1 MILKNKK
8 LPSILLFASLLLGS
22 LFPAPLTHLRADDDC
37 DDLTGDAEDTC
48 EEYSSKIKAYLQ
60 IIELKQK
67 QGATLADQIEV
78 LTAQVEKL
86 QLEIDLTTKKIKDLE
101 GQIESLKQRIAEK
114 SILIDRQKKILGAL
128 MQVYYSDYSSNSA
141 PLLLTSEESL
151 AYFKN
156 EGWTSNISYRV
167 SDLLD
172 SVKTLRESLTQ
183 EHQDVSDKKKEVD
196 TLYVQLDERNRT
208 LETSKKAKADLLVK
222 TKAEE
227 VKYQTEVARLEAQK
241 AELFDFSSA
250 SDADELLESVK
261 DYPAPDK
268 DDWASTSWYFS
279 QRDSRW
285 GNKTIGNS
293 RTLMKDY
300 GCAVTAVSMVFR
312 NYGSSTDPG
321 KMAKEP
327 IFSYDLIKW
336 PGSWSPDI
344 DLVSSVSHGNISW
357 STIDSHLKKNH
368 PVIVYIKKTNNGGG
382 HYVVVTGKDDK
393 DYIVHDPYF
402 GPNLYLGTSRS
413 LVGKL
418 GSDSGTRMD
427 QMIIYQ

>member
-1 MILKNKK
+1 MIPKNKK
-8 LPSILLFASLLLGS
+8 SLVIAFSLALLFAG
-22 LFPAPLTHLRADDDC
+22 FVPAFSGRLDAGDC
-37 DDLTGDAEDTC
+37 DDLTGDAKDDCED
-48 EEYSSKIKAYLQ
+48 YSAKIKAYKK
-60 IIELKQK
+60 IIELKQH
-67 QGATLADQIEV
+67 QGATLADQIEG
-78 LTAQVEKL
+78 LQAQADKL
-86 QLEIDLTTKKIKDLE
+86 QLEINQTTKKIKDLE
-101 GQIESLKQRIAEK
+101 GQIQSLTHRIAEK
-114 SILIDRQKKILGAL
+114 SILIDRQKKVLSAL
-128 MQVYYSDYSSNSA
+128 MQVYYSDYSSDSA

-151 AYFKN
+151 AYFKT

-183 EHQDVSDKKKEVD
+183 EHQDVSDKKMEVD
-196 TLYVQLDERNRT
+196 ALYKDLAERNKT
-208 LETSKKAKADLLVK
+208 LESTKKAKADLLVK

-227 VKYQTEVARLEAQK
+227 AKYQTEVARLEAQK
-241 AELFDFSSA
+241 EELFDFSSA
-250 SDADELLESVK
+250 SDLDEILDSLK
-261 DYPAPDK
+261 DYDAPDK
-268 DDWASTSWYFS
+268 DEWASTSWYFS

-285 GNKTIGNS
+285 GSKTIGNS

-312 NYGSSTDPG
+312 NKGSSTDPG

-344 DLVSSVSHGNISW
+344 DLISSVSHGNVNW
-357 STIDSHLKKNH
+357 STIDANLKKNN
-368 PVIVYIKKTNNGGG
+368 PVIVYIKKTNNSGG
-382 HYVVVTGKDDK
+382 HYVVITGKDDK

-402 GPNLYLGTSRS
+402 APNIYLGTSRS
-413 LVGKL
+413 LFGKL
-418 GSDSGTRMD
+418 GADSSTRID

>member
-1 MILKNKK
+1 MIQKNKK
-8 LPSILLFASLLLGS
+8 LLVIAFFFALLFGGLTPS
-22 LFPAPLTHLRADDDC
+22 LFERLDAGDC
-37 DDLTGDAEDTC
+37 DDLSGDAKDDC
-48 EEYSSKIKAYLQ
+48 ENYSAKIKAYKQ

-67 QGATLADQIEV
+67 QGATLAEQIEG
-78 LTAQVEKL
+78 LQAQADKL
-86 QLEIDLTTKKIKDLE
+86 QLEIDMTTKKIKTLE
-101 GQIESLKQRIAEK
+101 DQIRSLTQRIAEK
-114 SILIDRQKKILGAL
+114 SILIDRQKKVLSAL
-128 MQVYYSDYSSNSA
+128 MQVYYSDYSSDSA

-151 AYFKN
+151 AYFKT

-183 EHQDVSDKKKEVD
+183 EHQDVSDKKTEVD
-196 TLYVQLDERNRT
+196 ALYKDLESRNKT
-208 LETSKKAKADLLVK
+208 LESTKKAKADLLVK

-227 VKYQTEVARLEAQK
+227 AKYQTEVARLEAQK
-241 AELFDFSSA
+241 EELFDFSSA
-250 SDADELLESVK
+250 SDLDEILDSLK
-261 DYPAPDK
+261 DYDAPDK

-285 GNKTIGNS
+285 GSKTIGNS

-312 NYGSSTDPG
+312 NKGSSTDPG

-344 DLVSSVSHGNISW
+344 DLISSVSHGNVNW
-357 STIDSHLKKNH
+357 STIDANLKKNN
-368 PVIVYIKKTNNGGG
+368 PVIVYIKKTNNRGG
-382 HYVVVTGKDDK
+382 HYVVITGKDSK

-402 GPNLYLGTSRS
+402 APNIYLNTSRS
-413 LVGKL
+413 LFGKL
-418 GSDSGTRMD
+418 GADSSTRID

>member
-1 MILKNKK
+1 MMPKNKK
-8 LPSILLFASLLLGS
+8 LSSILLSSILLLGS
-22 LFPAPLTHLRADDDC
+22 LAPSPLTHINASDC
-37 DDLTGDAEDTC
+37 DDLEGDAKDSC
-48 EEYSSKIKAYLQ
+48 EEYSAKIKAYLQ
-60 IIELKQK
+60 IIELKQR
-67 QGATLADQIEV
+67 QGATLADQIEG
-78 LTAQVEKL
+78 LTAQIDKL
-86 QLEIDLTTKKIKDLE
+86 QLEIDQTTKKIHDLE
-101 GQIESLKQRIAEK
+101 GQIQSLTQRIAEK
-114 SILIDRQKKILGAL
+114 SIMIDRQKKILSAL
-128 MQVYYSDYSSNSA
+128 MQVYYSDYSSDSA

-167 SDLLD
+167 SDTLD

-183 EHQDVSDKKKEVD
+183 EHQAVSDKKTEVD
-196 TLYVQLDERNRT
+196 ALYKDLDERNKN
-208 LETSKKAKADLLVK
+208 LESSKKAKADLLLK

-227 VKYQTEVARLEAQK
+227 AKYQTEVARLEAQK
-241 AELFDFSSA
+241 EELFDFSSA
-250 SDADELLESVK
+250 SDLNEVLDSLK

-268 DDWASTSWYFS
+268 DEWASTSWYFS

-300 GCAVTAVSMVFR
+300 GCAVTSVSMVFR
-312 NYGSSTDPG
+312 YHGSSTDPG

-344 DLVSSVSHGNISW
+344 DLVSSVSHGNVSW
-357 STIDSHLKKNH
+357 STIDAQLKKNN
-368 PVIVYIKKTNNGGG
+368 PVIVYIKKTNNRGG
-382 HYVVVTGKDDK
+382 HYVVITGKDSK

-402 GPNLYLGTSRS
+402 APNIYLNTSRS
-413 LVGKL
+413 LFGKL
-418 GSDSGTRMD
+418 GADSGTRID

>member
-1 MILKNKK
+1 MIPKNKK
-8 LPSILLFASLLLGS
+8 LLLITLSSVLLFGGFMPSLSTRLDAG
-22 LFPAPLTHLRADDDC
+22 DC
-37 DDLTGDAEDTC
+37 DDLSGDAKDSCED
-48 EEYSSKIKAYLQ
+48 YSAKIKAYKQ
-60 IIELKQK
+60 IIELKQH
-67 QGATLADQIEV
+67 QGATLADQIEG
-78 LTAQVEKL
+78 LGAQIDKL
-86 QLEIDLTTKKIKDLE
+86 QLEIDMTTKKIQSLE
-101 GQIESLKQRIAEK
+101 EQIRSLTQRIAEK
-114 SILIDRQKKILGAL
+114 SILIDRQKKVLSAL
-128 MQVYYSDYSSNSA
+128 MQVYYSDYSSDSA
-141 PLLLTSEESL
+141 PLLLTSEESMN
-151 AYFKN
+151 YFKT

-183 EHQDVSDKKKEVD
+183 EHQDVSDKKTEVD
-196 TLYVQLDERNRT
+196 ALYKDLEERNKT
-208 LETSKKAKADLLVK
+208 LESSKKAKADLLLK

-227 VKYQTEVARLEAQK
+227 AKYQTEVARLEAQK
-241 AELFDFSSA
+241 EELFDFSSA
-250 SDADELLESVK
+250 SDLDEVSDSLK
-261 DYPAPDK
+261 DYPKPDE
-268 DDWASTSWYFS
+268 DEWASTSWYFS

-285 GNKTIGNS
+285 GSKTIGNS

-312 NYGSSTDPG
+312 NKGSSTDPG

-344 DLVSSVSHGNISW
+344 DLTSSISHGNISW
-357 STIDSHLKKNH
+357 STIDSNIKKNN
-368 PVIVYIKKTNNGGG
+368 PVIVYIKKTNNRGG

-402 GPNLYLGTSRS
+402 GPNIYLGTSRA
-413 LVGKL
+413 LIGKL
-418 GSDSGTRMD
+418 GADSGTRVD